1 MGKISSKEVQGVLIT
16 RVFSLQVFGYT
27 RLRKIINSK
36 KKKKKKSVCNAFTDI
51 LEAVFGRAKAGISRF
66 KTRKSVIHNFWACS
80 IYAIHGLHS
89 MFRNVL

>member
-36 KKKKKKSVCNAFTDI
+36 KKKKKKNSVCNAFTDI
-51 LEAVFGRAKAGISRF
+51 L
-66 KTRKSVIHNFWACS
+66 
-80 IYAIHGLHS
+80 
-89 MFRNVL
+89 